1 MKVLIT
7 AGGTS
12 EKIDNVRKIT
22 NSSSGMLGSI
32 IASEFLNNFD
42 NIEKLYYLCP
52 KTAKKPPFSSKICE
66 INVESVQNVY
76 DQLHEILTNE
86 KIDIIVHSM
95 AISDYTVQAVSSSEI
110 LATNLENKSKEE
122 ILSILSSPSISIDN
136 SKKISS
142 NQKDLILR
150 LVPTPKIISKLKKW
164 SPNCI
169 LIGFKLLSNVEEN
182 ELKSVAYKLLQNN
195 NCDFVVAN
203 DIANISQKSHKAFII
218 DKDFNQITA
227 FDKLDIAKTLCNVIK
242 TITIKK

>member
-1 MKVLIT
+1 M
-7 AGGTS
+7 
-12 EKIDNVRKIT
+12 
-22 NSSSGMLGSI
+22 
-32 IASEFLNNFD
+32 
-42 NIEKLYYLCP
+42 
-52 KTAKKPPFSSKICE
+52 
-66 INVESVQNVY
+66 
-76 DQLHEILTNE
+76 
-86 KIDIIVHSM
+86 
-95 AISDYTVQAVSSSEI
+95 QAVSSSEI

-150 LVPTPKIISKLKKW
+150 LVPMPKIISKLKKW

-227 FDKLDIAKTLCNVIK
+227 SDKLDIAKTLCNVIK
-242 TITIKK
+242 TITIKKVR